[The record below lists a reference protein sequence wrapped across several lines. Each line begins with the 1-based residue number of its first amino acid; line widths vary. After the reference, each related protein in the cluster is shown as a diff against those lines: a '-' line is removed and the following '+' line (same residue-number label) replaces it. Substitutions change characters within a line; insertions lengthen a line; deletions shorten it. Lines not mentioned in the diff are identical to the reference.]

1 MSILRRLVLILLLLQ
16 VSIQLC
22 AQKHQTKDSLVRL
35 LEANSAQLIE
45 QDNIVYRKISGPARF
60 FHNNTYLL
68 CDTAIWNVNTNII
81 DAIGNVQIIQQD
93 TYLVGD
99 KLEYIIN
106 ENLAQFRGKEVRL
119 YDKEN
124 NVLKT
129 RNLDYNTKDSVAVFF
144 GGGALKNGKNNIIES
159 DDGRYDSKGKLFSF
173 YNNVEMFADSIFAK
187 SNKIDY
193 RTDLNKAFFGEHT
206 IAWQKANMLKA
217 DSGSYDRNTELFEF
231 NLNSYLFTDQQ
242 EVWGD
247 IIKYDRKTGN
257 ADLYNNVQITDTVQ
271 SVILFADK
279 VKYSREPMR
288 AELTVKPSIAMY
300 SFENGKADTL
310 FVAADTMKYYLRPYC
325 ELDSIS
331 IKVAKERRTL
341 TEIDPLLEMQKANE
355 KAIAAKR
362 EEAAANNRQSLGNRP
377 AGDISKGNRSVGEK
391 PLGDK
396 PLGDKPKGKKFTKN
410 KLMEDKSEITAA
422 QQNTALLKDAVVQK
436 DTALLKD
443 AVAKKDPIMQNDIAL
458 QKDTVT
464 KKDVALQK
472 EADVNKDTV
481 LQKCSPVKNGECR
494 DTSKVTFV
502 EAWHK
507 VKMFRSDTQGLCD
520 SLVYSGIDS
529 IARFY
534 VNPVLWNDNKNQF
547 TADSM
552 YVIVKN
558 DSLNKADLISN
569 AFIVS
574 QEDSVHF
581 NQVKSTEMMAYF
593 RNNDIYRYDALGG
606 ASAIFYFAEDSV
618 ITLMNQ
624 KESRLLS
631 ALIKE
636 RKIQKVRY
644 YEELK
649 SDVLPIYKLPI
660 EKQRLRGFSWL
671 DDLRPKSRYEVSE
684 RNIRASIRDSISRE
698 SIPTYPQSKIYFP
711 VIRDSIIAYRGKLKV
726 SYMQNVEKSPEINVT
741 NPQKASETGVVS
753 APNSAVISS
762 TGSRKR

>member
-45 QDNIVYRKISGPARF
+45 QDSIVYRKISGPARF

-119 YDKEN
+119 YDKKN
-124 NVLKT
+124 NILKT
-129 RNLDYNTKDSVAVFF
+129 KNLDYNTKDSVAVFF
-144 GGGALKNGKNNIIES
+144 EGGALKNGKNNLIES
-159 DDGRYDSKGKLFSF
+159 DDGRYDSKGKIFSF

-187 SNKIDY
+187 LDLIDY
-193 RTDLNKAFFGEHT
+193 RTDLNKAFFGKNT
-206 IAWQKANMLKA
+206 IAWQKANMLKTDA
-217 DSGSYDRNTELFEF
+217 GSYDRNTELLEF
-231 NLNSYLFTDQQ
+231 NLNSYLFTEQQ

-279 VKYSREPMR
+279 VKYNRDPMR
-288 AELTVKPSIAMY
+288 AELTIKPSIAMY
-300 SFENGKADTL
+300 SFEEGKADTL
-310 FVAADTMKYYLRPYC
+310 FVAADTMKYYLIPYS

-331 IKVAKERRTL
+331 IKVAKERRSL
-341 TEIDPLLEMQKANE
+341 TEIDPLIEMQKANE

-362 EEAAANNRQSLGNRP
+362 EEAAAKNNKSLGNRV
-377 AGDISKGNRSVGEK
+377 AGKHPVLAKSV
-391 PLGDK
+391 
-396 PLGDKPKGKKFTKN
+396 
-410 KLMEDKSEITAA
+410 EDKSLEENKQINANIQKESTS
-422 QQNTALLKDAVVQK
+422 LKV
-436 DTALLKD
+436 
-443 AVAKKDPIMQNDIAL
+443 PSL
-458 QKDTVT
+458 QKDSLSQKVPSLQ
-464 KKDVALQK
+464 KGSLSQKVPALQK
-472 EADVNKDTV
+472 ETLTGGA
-481 LQKCSPVKNGECR
+481 GGR
-494 DTSKVTFV
+494 DTTKVTFV
-502 EAWHK
+502 DAWHK

-520 SLVYSGIDS
+520 SLVYTGIDS

-534 VNPVLWNDNKNQF
+534 VNPILWNETKNQF
-547 TADSM
+547 TADSI
-552 YVIVKN
+552 YVIVKD
-558 DSLNKADLISN
+558 DSLSKADLISN

-660 EKQRLRGFSWL
+660 EKQRLRGFSWR

>member
-45 QDNIVYRKISGPARF
+45 QDSIVYRKISGPARF

-231 NLNSYLFTDQQ
+231 NLNSYLFTEQQ

-279 VKYSREPMR
+279 VKYNRDPMR
-288 AELTVKPSIAMY
+288 AELTIKPSIAMY
-300 SFENGKADTL
+300 SFEEGKADTL
-310 FVAADTMKYYLRPYC
+310 FVAADTMKYYLIPYS

-331 IKVAKERRTL
+331 IKVAKERRSL
-341 TEIDPLLEMQKANE
+341 TEIDPLIEMQKANE

-362 EEAAANNRQSLGNRP
+362 EEAAAKNNKSLGNRV
-377 AGDISKGNRSVGEK
+377 AGKHPVLAKSV
-391 PLGDK
+391 
-396 PLGDKPKGKKFTKN
+396 
-410 KLMEDKSEITAA
+410 EDKSLEENKQINANIQKESTS
-422 QQNTALLKDAVVQK
+422 LKV
-436 DTALLKD
+436 
-443 AVAKKDPIMQNDIAL
+443 PSL
-458 QKDTVT
+458 QKDSLSQKVPSLQ
-464 KKDVALQK
+464 KGSLSQKVPALQK
-472 EADVNKDTV
+472 ETLTGGA
-481 LQKCSPVKNGECR
+481 GGR
-494 DTSKVTFV
+494 DTTKVTFV
-502 EAWHK
+502 DAWHK

-520 SLVYSGIDS
+520 SLVYTGIDS

-534 VNPVLWNDNKNQF
+534 VNPILWNETKNQF
-547 TADSM
+547 TADSI
-552 YVIVKN
+552 YVIVKD
-558 DSLNKADLISN
+558 DSLSKADLISN

-636 RKIQKVRY
+636 RKVQKIRY

-660 EKQRLRGFSWL
+660 EKQRLRGFSWQE
-671 DDLRPKSRYEVSE
+671 DLRPKSRYDISE
-684 RNIRASIRDSISRE
+684 RAVRSSIRDSVSSE
-698 SIPTYPQSKIYFP
+698 STPTYPQSKIYFP
-711 VIRDSIIAYRGKLKV
+711 IMRDSIMAYKAKLNV
-726 SYMQNVEKSPEINVT
+726 PYMHKNVKKKAKIKEIDAEKGDKAGIVNPESPTAILPT
-741 NPQKASETGVVS
+741 N
-753 APNSAVISS
+753 
-762 TGSRKR
+762 SRKR

>member
-1 MSILRRLVLILLLLQ
+1 MLSLRRAVLILLLLPI
-16 VSIQLC
+16 SLQLF
-22 AQKHQTKDSLVRL
+22 AQRHQTKDSLVRL

-45 QDNIVYRKISGPARF
+45 QDGVVYRKISGPARF

-99 KLEYIIN
+99 KLEYTIA
-106 ENLAQFRGKEVRL
+106 ENLARFRGKEVRL
-119 YDKEN
+119 YDKKN
-124 NVLKT
+124 NILKT
-129 RNLDYNTKDSVAVFF
+129 KNLDYNTKDSVAVFF
-144 GGGALKNGKNNIIES
+144 EGGALKNGKNNLIES
-159 DDGRYDSKGKLFSF
+159 DDGRYDSKGKIFSF

-187 SNKIDY
+187 SDLIDY
-193 RTDLNKAFFGEHT
+193 RTDLNKAFFGKNT
-206 IAWQKANMLKA
+206 IAWQKANMLKTDA
-217 DSGSYDRNTELFEF
+217 GSYDRNTELLEF
-231 NLNSYLFTDQQ
+231 NLNSYLFTEQQ

-279 VKYSREPMR
+279 VKYNRDPMR
-288 AELTVKPSIAMY
+288 AELTIKPSIAMY
-300 SFENGKADTL
+300 SFEEGKADTL
-310 FVAADTMKYYLRPYC
+310 FVAADTMKYYLIPYS

-331 IKVAKERRTL
+331 IKVAKERRSL
-341 TEIDPLLEMQKANE
+341 TEIDPLIEMQKANE

-362 EEAAANNRQSLGNRP
+362 EEAAAKNNKSLGNRV
-377 AGDISKGNRSVGEK
+377 AGKHPVLAKSV
-391 PLGDK
+391 
-396 PLGDKPKGKKFTKN
+396 
-410 KLMEDKSEITAA
+410 EDKSLEENKQINANIQKESTS
-422 QQNTALLKDAVVQK
+422 LKV
-436 DTALLKD
+436 
-443 AVAKKDPIMQNDIAL
+443 PSL
-458 QKDTVT
+458 QKDSLSQKVP
-464 KKDVALQK
+464 ALQK
-472 EADVNKDTV
+472 ETLTGGA
-481 LQKCSPVKNGECR
+481 GGR
-494 DTSKVTFV
+494 DTTKVTFV
-502 EAWHK
+502 DAWHK

-520 SLVYSGIDS
+520 SLVYTGIDS

-534 VNPVLWNDNKNQF
+534 VNPILWNETKNQF
-547 TADSM
+547 TADSI
-552 YVIVKN
+552 YVIVKD
-558 DSLNKADLISN
+558 DSLSKADLISN

-636 RKIQKVRY
+636 RKVQKIRY

-660 EKQRLRGFSWL
+660 EKQRLRGFSWQE
-671 DDLRPKSRYEVSE
+671 DLRPKSRYDISE
-684 RNIRASIRDSISRE
+684 RAVRSSIRDSVSSE
-698 SIPTYPQSKIYFP
+698 STPTYPQSKIYFP
-711 VIRDSIIAYRGKLKV
+711 IMRDSIMAYKAKLNV
-726 SYMQNVEKSPEINVT
+726 PYMHKNVKKKAKIKEIDAEKGDKAGIVNPESPTAILPT
-741 NPQKASETGVVS
+741 N
-753 APNSAVISS
+753 
-762 TGSRKR
+762 SRKR

>member
-1 MSILRRLVLILLLLQ
+1 MLSLRRAVLILLLLPI
-16 VSIQLC
+16 SLQLF
-22 AQKHQTKDSLVRL
+22 AQRHQTKDSLVRL

-45 QDNIVYRKISGPARF
+45 QDGVVYRKISGPARF

-99 KLEYIIN
+99 KLEYTIA
-106 ENLAQFRGKEVRL
+106 ENLARFRGKEVRL
-119 YDKEN
+119 YDKKN
-124 NVLKT
+124 NILKT
-129 RNLDYNTKDSVAVFF
+129 KNLDYNTKDSVAVFF
-144 GGGALKNGKNNIIES
+144 EGGALKNGKNNLIES
-159 DDGRYDSKGKLFSF
+159 DDGRYDSKGKIFSF

-187 SNKIDY
+187 SDLIDY
-193 RTDLNKAFFGEHT
+193 RTDLNKAFFGKNT
-206 IAWQKANMLKA
+206 IAWQKANMLKTDA
-217 DSGSYDRNTELFEF
+217 GSYDRNTELLEF
-231 NLNSYLFTDQQ
+231 NLNSYLFTEQQ

-279 VKYSREPMR
+279 VKYNRDPMR
-288 AELTVKPSIAMY
+288 AELTIKPSIAMY
-300 SFENGKADTL
+300 SFEEGKADTL
-310 FVAADTMKYYLRPYC
+310 FVAADTMKYYLIPYS

-331 IKVAKERRTL
+331 IKVAKERRSL
-341 TEIDPLLEMQKANE
+341 TEIDPLIEMQKANE

-362 EEAAANNRQSLGNRP
+362 EEAAAKNNKSLGNRV
-377 AGDISKGNRSVGEK
+377 AGKHPVLAKSV
-391 PLGDK
+391 
-396 PLGDKPKGKKFTKN
+396 
-410 KLMEDKSEITAA
+410 EDKSLEENKQINANIQKESTS
-422 QQNTALLKDAVVQK
+422 LKV
-436 DTALLKD
+436 
-443 AVAKKDPIMQNDIAL
+443 PSL
-458 QKDTVT
+458 QKDSLSQKVPSLQ
-464 KKDVALQK
+464 KGSLSQKVPALQK
-472 EADVNKDTV
+472 ETLTGGA
-481 LQKCSPVKNGECR
+481 GGR
-494 DTSKVTFV
+494 DTTKVTFV
-502 EAWHK
+502 DAWHK

-520 SLVYSGIDS
+520 SLVYTGIDS

-534 VNPVLWNDNKNQF
+534 VNPILWNETKNQF
-547 TADSM
+547 TADSI
-552 YVIVKN
+552 YVIVKD
-558 DSLNKADLISN
+558 DSLSKADLISN

-636 RKIQKVRY
+636 RKVQKIRY

-660 EKQRLRGFSWL
+660 EKQRLRGFSWQE
-671 DDLRPKSRYEVSE
+671 DLRPKSRYDISE
-684 RNIRASIRDSISRE
+684 RAVRSSIRDSVSSE
-698 SIPTYPQSKIYFP
+698 STPTYPQSKIYFP
-711 VIRDSIIAYRGKLKV
+711 IMRDSIMAYKAKLNV
-726 SYMQNVEKSPEINVT
+726 PYMHKNVKKKAKIKEIDAEKGDKAGIVNPESPTAILPT
-741 NPQKASETGVVS
+741 N
-753 APNSAVISS
+753 
-762 TGSRKR
+762 SRKR

>member
-1 MSILRRLVLILLLLQ
+1 MLSLRRAVLILLLLPI
-16 VSIQLC
+16 SLQLF
-22 AQKHQTKDSLVRL
+22 AQRHQTKDSLVRL

-45 QDNIVYRKISGPARF
+45 QDGVVYRKISGPARF

-99 KLEYIIN
+99 KLEYTIA
-106 ENLAQFRGKEVRL
+106 ENLARFRGKEVRL
-119 YDKEN
+119 YDKKN
-124 NVLKT
+124 NILKT
-129 RNLDYNTKDSVAVFF
+129 KNLDYNTKDSVAVFF
-144 GGGALKNGKNNIIES
+144 EGGALKNGKNNLIES
-159 DDGRYDSKGKLFSF
+159 DDGRYDSKGKIFSF

-187 SNKIDY
+187 SDLIDY
-193 RTDLNKAFFGEHT
+193 RTDLNKAFFGKNT
-206 IAWQKANMLKA
+206 IAWQKANMLKTDA
-217 DSGSYDRNTELFEF
+217 GSYDRNTELLEF
-231 NLNSYLFTDQQ
+231 NLNSYLFTEQQ

-279 VKYSREPMR
+279 VKYNRDPMR
-288 AELTVKPSIAMY
+288 AELTIKPSIAMY
-300 SFENGKADTL
+300 SFEEGKADTL
-310 FVAADTMKYYLRPYC
+310 FVAADTMKYYLIPYS

-331 IKVAKERRTL
+331 IKVAKERRSL
-341 TEIDPLLEMQKANE
+341 TEIDPLIEMQKANE

-362 EEAAANNRQSLGNRP
+362 EEAAAKNNKSLGNRV
-377 AGDISKGNRSVGEK
+377 AGKHPVLAKSV
-391 PLGDK
+391 
-396 PLGDKPKGKKFTKN
+396 
-410 KLMEDKSEITAA
+410 EDKSLEENKQINANIQKESTS
-422 QQNTALLKDAVVQK
+422 LKVPSLQK
-436 DTALLKD
+436 DSLSQK
-443 AVAKKDPIMQNDIAL
+443 VPAL
-458 QKDTVT
+458 QKDSLSQKVPSLQ
-464 KKDVALQK
+464 KGSLSQKVPALQK
-472 EADVNKDTV
+472 ETLTGGA
-481 LQKCSPVKNGECR
+481 GGR
-494 DTSKVTFV
+494 DTTKVTFV
-502 EAWHK
+502 DAWHK

-520 SLVYSGIDS
+520 SLVYTGIDS

-534 VNPVLWNDNKNQF
+534 VNPILWNETKNQF
-547 TADSM
+547 TADSI
-552 YVIVKN
+552 YVIVKD
-558 DSLNKADLISN
+558 DSLSKADLISN

-636 RKIQKVRY
+636 RKVQKIRY

-660 EKQRLRGFSWL
+660 EKQRLRGFSWQE
-671 DDLRPKSRYEVSE
+671 DLRPKSRYDISE
-684 RNIRASIRDSISRE
+684 RAVRSSIRDSVSSE
-698 SIPTYPQSKIYFP
+698 STPTYPQSKIYFP
-711 VIRDSIIAYRGKLKV
+711 IMRDSIMAYKAKLNV
-726 SYMQNVEKSPEINVT
+726 PYMHKNVKKKAKIKEIDAEKGDKAGIVNPESPTAILPT
-741 NPQKASETGVVS
+741 N
-753 APNSAVISS
+753 
-762 TGSRKR
+762 SRKR